1 MANCSSSKDCLYLPH
16 KILIFRSL
24 QELQGV
30 DPHLVDEDSLSGG
43 EEDVEDDWGSIW
55 EEVAEEDGELLR
67 DAAAERFNTSTEA
80 LAAGEEIL
88 QERGHENVES
98 VEEPDI
104 EEHGKEN
111 VEEVE
116 GVEEQFEDSAGGVD
130 IQIEDLVEGVR
141 REKPVKEVDNG
152 KEEMTQA
159 DCDQILYGMEEACNE
174 NEKFLEEMGD
184 KNSPLIDRDY
194 TDNLTEAV
202 GDNEVEVADENSN
215 LVLDSAV
222 VKVSKNMLV
231 EKVKIGRA
239 KSGTRTRRAV
249 WVGRRRGLRVK
260 GSAASWKVIEA
271 AFESS
276 NVLSVE
282 T

>member
-1 MANCSSSKDCLYLPH
+1 
-16 KILIFRSL
+16 
-24 QELQGV
+24 
-30 DPHLVDEDSLSGG
+30 
-43 EEDVEDDWGSIW
+43 
-55 EEVAEEDGELLR
+55 
-67 DAAAERFNTSTEA
+67 
-80 LAAGEEIL
+80 
-88 QERGHENVES
+88 
-98 VEEPDI
+98 
-104 EEHGKEN
+104 
-111 VEEVE
+111 
-116 GVEEQFEDSAGGVD
+116 
-130 IQIEDLVEGVR
+130 
-141 REKPVKEVDNG
+141 
-152 KEEMTQA
+152 
-159 DCDQILYGMEEACNE
+159 MEEACNE

-184 KNSPLIDRDY
+184 KNSLLIDRDY

-249 WVGRRRGLRVK
+249 WVGRRRGLGVK
-260 GSAASWKVIEA
+260 GAAASWKVIEA

>member
-98 VEEPDI
+98 VEEP
-104 EEHGKEN
+104 
-111 VEEVE
+111 
-116 GVEEQFEDSAGGVD
+116 A
-130 IQIEDLVEGVR
+130 VR
-141 REKPVKEVDNG
+141 PSRP
-152 KEEMTQA
+152 
-159 DCDQILYGMEEACNE
+159 
-174 NEKFLEEMGD
+174 D
-184 KNSPLIDRDY
+184 KS
-194 TDNLTEAV
+194 
-202 GDNEVEVADENSN
+202 
-215 LVLDSAV
+215 
-222 VKVSKNMLV
+222 
-231 EKVKIGRA
+231 GRA
-239 KSGTRTRRAV
+239 PISGHFGKIARITP
-249 WVGRRRGLRVK
+249 GFL
-260 GSAASWKVIEA
+260 
-271 AFESS
+271 
-276 NVLSVE
+276 
-282 T
+282 